1 MAFSAK
7 PLEDRSREFA
17 VQAVLVCRGLKTTPE
32 LWDALRQFVRSA
44 TSVGANHRAM
54 SRARSSNECAAKLQI
69 VCEEV
74 DEACYWLELLEKT
87 LQEPHAIAAIHNE
100 ARELR
105 AIFSKARATMRA
117 RIQN

>member
-1 MAFSAK
+1 MPRRF
-7 PLEDRSREFA
+7 LRSHSNQSRGSRFRLSGHAGSRRRRAVGRVVQVGDQRWREPS
-17 VQAVLVCRGLKTTPE
+17 RDESGP
-32 LWDALRQFVRSA
+32 FVEQCAASC
-44 TSVGANHRAM
+44 
-54 SRARSSNECAAKLQI
+54 RSSAGRRASSSCS
-69 VCEEV
+69 
-74 DEACYWLELLEKT
+74 KT